1 VRIENGRATGLKF
14 LRNGKT
20 EEARATSEVILAGGT
35 VNSPQVL
42 MLSGIGPADQMSR
55 FGISAIRDLPGVGA
69 NLQDHPM
76 VSVGYLCTQPVSLD
90 GAETLANL
98 LRYLIFKKGPLTS
111 NVAEAGLFTR
121 SREGLKVPDI
131 QLLFGP
137 AYYRGHGLVRRKEN
151 CFGFGPTL
159 ITPESRGSV
168 ALRSANPLDAPAI
181 RANYLSTDTDMR
193 TMIEGVKLSRRI
205 ALARAFDPYR
215 GEEIH
220 PGAGST
226 SDEDI
231 AEFLRNEVETL
242 YHPVGTC
249 QMGNDPLSVVD
260 ARLRVHGVE
269 RLRVAD
275 ASVMP
280 TVPAGNT
287 NAPTIMIAEKAA
299 DMIRQDA

>member
-1 VRIENGRATGLKF
+1 
-14 LRNGKT
+14 
-20 EEARATSEVILAGGT
+20 
-35 VNSPQVL
+35 
-42 MLSGIGPADQMSR
+42 
-55 FGISAIRDLPGVGA
+55 
-69 NLQDHPM
+69 
-76 VSVGYLCTQPVSLD
+76 
-90 GAETLANL
+90 
-98 LRYLIFKKGPLTS
+98 
-111 NVAEAGLFTR
+111 
-121 SREGLKVPDI
+121 
-131 QLLFGP
+131 
-137 AYYRGHGLVRRKEN
+137 
-151 CFGFGPTL
+151 
-159 ITPESRGSV
+159 
-168 ALRSANPLDAPAI
+168 
-181 RANYLSTDTDMR
+181 
-193 TMIEGVKLSRRI
+193 MIEGVKLSRRI